1 MWDRGDGDL
10 YWLHEH
16 SFHVHY
22 TSRAAPNELIYVFNV
37 RIRQYVSK
45 RLSSRLWLF
54 ANSHSPGP
62 ILGGAFVNSS
72 ATWRSS
78 FYINL
83 LRKSSSC
90 TCVDLLAPFALSSP
104 GFEVPPASNLYRLG
118 RLAVLLGAS
127 LSAFIVMS
135 FGRTLFDR
143 SSGPIIILF
152 FCRGVLCHIFR
163 HLAERSHSDGPR
175 APDLHMRLCD
185 KLGNVHLLRG
195 HGCCQHSQL
204 STYLFQAI
212 IFSIC
217 IRRIRP
223 IGRRISLIICCLFHR
238 SNTFNGLLVSQIG
251 LFMPWCLADRI
262 LTVIGALYCIR
273 LRLTMS
279 PLGLTVLACC

>member
-1 MWDRGDGDL
+1 MWSLSSTDITYHIGVSSSVDIISRSCSLPLPLFSRLVQLLWCSARYGSSDCRPCLMWDRGDGDL

-37 RIRQYVSK
+37 WIRQYVSK

-118 RLAVLLGAS
+118 RLRSLIRRFAVC
-127 LSAFIVMS
+127 F
-135 FGRTLFDR
+135 
-143 SSGPIIILF
+143 
-152 FCRGVLCHIFR
+152 
-163 HLAERSHSDGPR
+163 HSD
-175 APDLHMRLCD
+175 
-185 KLGNVHLLRG
+185 
-195 HGCCQHSQL
+195 
-204 STYLFQAI
+204 
-212 IFSIC
+212 
-217 IRRIRP
+217 
-223 IGRRISLIICCLFHR
+223 
-238 SNTFNGLLVSQIG
+238 
-251 LFMPWCLADRI
+251 
-262 LTVIGALYCIR
+262 
-273 LRLTMS
+273 
-279 PLGLTVLACC
+279 VLW